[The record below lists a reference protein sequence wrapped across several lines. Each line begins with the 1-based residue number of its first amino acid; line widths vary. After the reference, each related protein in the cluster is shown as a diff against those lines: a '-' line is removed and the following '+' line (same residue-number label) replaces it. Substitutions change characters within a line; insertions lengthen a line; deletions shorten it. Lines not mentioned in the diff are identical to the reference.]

1 MAFESASTYSLNFSS
16 SLTRSMILLTL
27 TSPRFSAAFLWSK
40 ISSPC
45 LPLLRTLSLTL
56 ESMSACY
63 FDGAPVLV
71 VVAVG
76 VAVLVV
82 VGSSAF
88 AIGVVLMPIVVA
100 SAAESAS
107 FAVFKCMDLSFL
119 SWAVLPNICKTM
131 L

>member
-1 MAFESASTYSLNFSS
+1 MAFESASTHSLNFSS

-56 ESMSACY
+56 ESMSACC
-63 FDGAPVLV
+63 FDGAP
-71 VVAVG
+71 
-76 VAVLVV
+76 VLVV

-107 FAVFKCMDLSFL
+107 FAVFKCMDLPFL
-119 SWAVLPNICKTM
+119 SWAVLPNIYKTM